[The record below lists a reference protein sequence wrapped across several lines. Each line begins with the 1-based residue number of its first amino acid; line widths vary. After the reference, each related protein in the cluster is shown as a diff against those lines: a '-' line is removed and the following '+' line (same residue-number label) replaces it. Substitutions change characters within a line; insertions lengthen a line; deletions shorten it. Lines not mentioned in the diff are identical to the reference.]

1 MGGCCDDTPLV
12 DVWPVDLDGLISA
25 VSSVPVMTTGHVD
38 FVFHHTGSSVSNTFK
53 GQPKF
58 ALTQHSRPKMQQHQY
73 MHYMHNR

>member
-12 DVWPVDLDGLISA
+12 DVWPVDLDSLISA

-53 GQPKF
+53 GQQVCFDPTLTSKNAT
-58 ALTQHSRPKMQQHQY
+58 ALVY
-73 MHYMHNR
+73 VLYA